1 MITKI
6 LACVLA
12 IVVIALTALALCIPT
27 IIDKKVEKDS

>member
-27 IIDKKVEKDS
+27 IIDKKVEKAS